1 MERDNT
7 GSVMGWC
14 ITQFQVIAIKREME
28 TDALW
33 STLFDKFSSLAA
45 RGSNLGS
52 FYRCYVDGVS
62 LYFVRVRLGGNGFSS
77 FQQVLRC
84 EPQVPLFCT

>member
-33 STLFDKFSSLAA
+33 STLFFI
-45 RGSNLGS
+45 N
-52 FYRCYVDGVS
+52 F
-62 LYFVRVRLGGNGFSS
+62 
-77 FQQVLRC
+77 QVLLIGVRIW
-84 EPQVPLFCT
+84 VVFIDARWGKFVFCSGKVRRQRIFFISTSPAM